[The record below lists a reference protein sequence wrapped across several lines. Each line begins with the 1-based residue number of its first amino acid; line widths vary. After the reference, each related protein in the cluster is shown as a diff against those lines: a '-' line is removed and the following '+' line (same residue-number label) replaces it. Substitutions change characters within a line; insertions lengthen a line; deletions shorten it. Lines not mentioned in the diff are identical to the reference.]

1 MASKVLSNLI
11 RGQKN
16 IITKSFARPISTSK
30 AVRETFTVQDEDDFK
45 EKVINSQIP
54 VIVDFSATWCG
65 PCKILGPRLE
75 AAVAATNSKVNL
87 AIVDIDVN
95 GDLAM
100 DHEVQAVPT
109 VVAFKEGK
117 MVDKFIGLLD
127 EDKLDAFVTKLHQ

>member
-1 MASKVLSNLI
+1 MSQFLYISLVLKGT
-11 RGQKN
+11 RGDKN
-16 IITKSFARPISTSK
+16 
-30 AVRETFTVQDEDDFK
+30 
-45 EKVINSQIP
+45 QI
-54 VIVDFSATWCG
+54 FRT
-65 PCKILGPRLE
+65 LE

-95 GDLAM
+95 SDLAM

>member
-1 MASKVLSNLI
+1 MLSNLI
-11 RGQKN
+11 RGQRS
-16 IITKSFARPISTSK
+16 IITKNFARPLSTSK
-30 AVRETFTVQDEDDFK
+30 AVFETFTVQDEEDFK

-54 VIVDFSATWCG
+54 VVVDFSATWCG

-87 AIVDIDVN
+87 AIVDIDTN
-95 GDLAM
+95 SDLAM

-109 VVAFKEGK
+109 VVAFKDGK

-127 EDKLDAFVTKLHQ
+127 EDRLNAFVTKLYQ

>member
-1 MASKVLSNLI
+1 MVSPLLQTKKIVCIFFSPFGGA
-11 RGQKN
+11 RGDKN
-16 IITKSFARPISTSK
+16 
-30 AVRETFTVQDEDDFK
+30 
-45 EKVINSQIP
+45 QI
-54 VIVDFSATWCG
+54 FRT
-65 PCKILGPRLE
+65 LE

-95 GDLAM
+95 SDLAM

-127 EDKLDAFVTKLHQ
+127 EDRLDAFITKLHQ